1 MCFPCR
7 FDSIRSCV
15 SIVEIL
21 CFVLFCW
28 RGVRFSY
35 FSCHS
40 QHSQARCASLNTFFA
55 SDHVTKFQRKKIH
68 THAMCNRW
76 SVFDMIYNLK
86 NIFESSFHCCVFR
99 IRSLLSCDMQRLAV
113 DRSCE
118 YCICRGFFVGGVV
131 LRFYCCCCCFF
142 FVNDTRLPLSTAFD
156 RLDT

>member
-21 CFVLFCW
+21 CFVLCCW

-86 NIFESSFHCCVFR
+86 NIFESSFHCCVCVSYSFSSFVWYATTCGRSFMRILHMPWFFR
-99 IRSLLSCDMQRLAV
+99 RWCSFAFLLLLLLLFFCKWHALAAVYSIR
-113 DRSCE
+113 
-118 YCICRGFFVGGVV
+118 
-131 LRFYCCCCCFF
+131 
-142 FVNDTRLPLSTAFD
+142 
-156 RLDT
+156 